1 MKNCMKRI
9 RVWNKILKI
18 KVQLLKI
25 LKNELILRKKNL
37 EKNVINVRKTV
48 YDLLAENAILRKV
61 IFQILMGIKDSSFW

>member
-1 MKNCMKRI
+1 
-9 RVWNKILKI
+9 LKI

-61 IFQILMGIKDSSFW
+61 IFQILMGIKDSSF